1 MYYSPK
7 TRIGRAKRSR
17 KGSDSARILDVF
29 TSFAGDLALLI
40 VAIAI
45 WKLIPRD
52 LDIAEGGH

>member
-17 KGSDSARILDVF
+17 KGSDSTRILDVF
-29 TSFAGDLALLI
+29 TSFAGGVVLLA
-40 VAIAI
+40 VAIVV

-52 LDIAEGGH
+52 LDITESGH

>member
-17 KGSDSARILDVF
+17 KGSDSARLLDVF
-29 TSFAGDLALLI
+29 TSFAGGLTLLI

-52 LDIAEGGH
+52 LDITEGEH

>member
-17 KGSDSARILDVF
+17 KGSDSARIMDVF
-29 TSFAGDLALLI
+29 TSFAAGAVLLA
-40 VAIAI
+40 VAIVV

-52 LDIAEGGH
+52 MDIAEGGH